1 MEVISLLTYFKIDT
15 QIHKTFM
22 AHQKKK
28 KNKIKIKTWKLQKF
42 HNNRVIV

>member
-22 AHQKKK
+22 AHQKKRK
-28 KNKIKIKTWKLQKF
+28 TKLKLKPGNCKNFTTTG
-42 HNNRVIV
+42 